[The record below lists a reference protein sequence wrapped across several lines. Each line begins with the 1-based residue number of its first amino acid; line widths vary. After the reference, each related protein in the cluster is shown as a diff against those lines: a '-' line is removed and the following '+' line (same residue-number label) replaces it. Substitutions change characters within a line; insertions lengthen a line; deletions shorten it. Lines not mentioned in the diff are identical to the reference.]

1 MDNDANGW
9 EDVSNDEEE
18 AAMNVDSEDNDK
30 EEMMEDYEGMYF
42 WYQDE
47 IAKYGFDMMPLGKLM
62 YPDGHIVGHCGLAW
76 YYKQRLNPNL
86 DTAAIV
92 VILVGETFGFEM
104 F

>member
-42 WYQDE
+42 
-47 IAKYGFDMMPLGKLM
+47 
-62 YPDGHIVGHCGLAW
+62 
-76 YYKQRLNPNL
+76 
-86 DTAAIV
+86 
-92 VILVGETFGFEM
+92 
-104 F
+104 